1 MHTDFFL
8 NPFQESVSPVCLF
21 GASSLPLDM
30 GYLFK
35 VGSNVLLSM
44 VVQQQVGILEFLQE
58 KMSTHPSTL
67 SGTRLFVPIPRDPYS
82 QNYGFY
88 KSCMDVRVGPKTR
101 LSIE

>member
-58 KMSTHPSTL
+58 KMSTHPSTP

-88 KSCMDVRVGPKTR
+88 KSCMDVRVGP
-101 LSIE
+101 